1 MNVERISAITL
12 KVRYMQESVR
22 FYMNILGLKAI
33 YGGGQTYFS
42 SLSTNDGKDTILNLE
57 QGNPVNDWGRVIF
70 FVQDVDK
77 CWTYLKGKGFKPER
91 PRDAKWGERYFHM
104 QDPDGHELSFAQPLS
119 SGGFTPPL

>member
-1 MNVERISAITL
+1 MNVERIFAITL

-77 CWTYLKGKGFKPER
+77 CLDLPE
-91 PRDAKWGERYFHM
+91 GERVQARKAKRRKMGRKVLPYAG
-104 QDPDGHELSFAQPLS
+104 PRWP
-119 SGGFTPPL
+119 